1 MSPERFIIEAAVTR
15 ETAGRPH
22 LEHERCMKGS
32 FSDCSIPAPRLLS
45 FYRMTRM
52 ERVMAEFV
60 RSGLI
65 VLMGMTVMAAGIL
78 VVFYG

>member
-1 MSPERFIIEAAVTR
+1 
-15 ETAGRPH
+15 
-22 LEHERCMKGS
+22 
-32 FSDCSIPAPRLLS
+32 
-45 FYRMTRM
+45 M
-52 ERVMAEFV
+52 ERVMSEFI

>member
-1 MSPERFIIEAAVTR
+1 MF
-15 ETAGRPH
+15 
-22 LEHERCMKGS
+22 S
-32 FSDCSIPAPRLLS
+32 FATYDA
-45 FYRMTRM
+45 M

>member
-1 MSPERFIIEAAVTR
+1 
-15 ETAGRPH
+15 
-22 LEHERCMKGS
+22 
-32 FSDCSIPAPRLLS
+32 
-45 FYRMTRM
+45 
-52 ERVMAEFV
+52 MAEFV